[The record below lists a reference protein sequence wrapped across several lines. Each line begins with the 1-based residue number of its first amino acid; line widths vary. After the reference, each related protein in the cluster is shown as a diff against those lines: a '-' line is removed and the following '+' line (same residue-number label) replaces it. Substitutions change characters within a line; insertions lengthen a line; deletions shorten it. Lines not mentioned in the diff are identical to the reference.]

1 MTVYTRSY
9 NNELFGMM
17 KEFIP
22 DGVEVI
28 KMEGYNSW
36 EDALRFITDV
46 IKTCDGWAVIMDE
59 DMFTYRWDAVTY
71 MVAYMQEHGYTHAG
85 MPDRGVSPHRTLSWY
100 VLNPFFNIIN
110 CPEIRKRGGLEKT
123 DCPDFMNAPMFEI
136 FDNLYLQMW
145 KVGKPLYLNAGT
157 TSDGFTTHLMDHTGE
172 YFALHSWLSREW
184 VHGEKTRIL
193 KVYEEAKEFR
203 SRF

>member
-85 MPDRGVSPHRTLSWY
+85 MPDRGVVAS
-100 VLNPFFNIIN
+100 I
-110 CPEIRKRGGLEKT
+110 E
-123 DCPDFMNAPMFEI
+123 
-136 FDNLYLQMW
+136 LYPVCFKSL
-145 KVGKPLYLNAGT
+145 L
-157 TSDGFTTHLMDHTGE
+157 
-172 YFALHSWLSREW
+172 
-184 VHGEKTRIL
+184 
-193 KVYEEAKEFR
+193 
-203 SRF
+203 